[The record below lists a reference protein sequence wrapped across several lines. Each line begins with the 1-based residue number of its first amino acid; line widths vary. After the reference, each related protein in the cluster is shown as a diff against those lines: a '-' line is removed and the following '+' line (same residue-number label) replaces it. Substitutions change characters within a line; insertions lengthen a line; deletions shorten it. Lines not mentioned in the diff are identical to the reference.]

1 MSLKVP
7 VWWKN
12 IKRGFIILTCCR
24 ISWRSIRM
32 VAKISDIK
40 LTEPQSITITHSI
53 TWSIYRL
60 GKKYIKSKFITWI
73 ERFILHDEKSIQG
86 IYFGK
91 QSFCRKSRCR
101 IDNEAEITMLLLLLL
116 LPFFNR
122 LKSQSE

>member
-1 MSLKVP
+1 
-7 VWWKN
+7 
-12 IKRGFIILTCCR
+12 
-24 ISWRSIRM
+24 M

-91 QSFCRKSRCR
+91 
-101 IDNEAEITMLLLLLL
+101 
-116 LPFFNR
+116 
-122 LKSQSE
+122 